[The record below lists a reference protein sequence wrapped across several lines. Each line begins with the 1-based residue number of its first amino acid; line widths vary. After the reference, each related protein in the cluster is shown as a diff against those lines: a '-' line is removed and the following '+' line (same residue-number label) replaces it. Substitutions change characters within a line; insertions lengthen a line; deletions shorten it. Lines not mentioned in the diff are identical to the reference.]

1 MYPIRCELVVT
12 FVIPIAQCVAVSA
25 YLNDTLPLTV
35 AITNGSDVVLTCVKF
50 RYERFDVVVPRLDL
64 VEL

>member
-1 MYPIRCELVVT
+1 
-12 FVIPIAQCVAVSA
+12 AQCVAVSA